1 MIRYGIGTITV
12 DKDFN
17 VVDTNEGFTEHGV
30 NFVGNSFLDYVRP
43 EDKHLLQEMAE
54 NISDKEPYSLCCRL
68 RNDKEQYNWVIAL
81 CNKKETPDGVNIQI
95 ALQDISDITEK
106 LTEGNI
112 DFSTGLFDK
121 KTIIEYA
128 TDKCEHHAGVFNLC
142 ILDIDNFKNINDSK
156 GHAFGDEVLKDVSTI
171 IRNIIGSHGK
181 AGRIGGDEIM
191 MIIEDASDN
200 SSLRTYLKPIREN
213 IENLYRD
220 QNGHPVITVSIGS
233 ARYPTDVAEYNTLF
247 DLADRMLY
255 RAKNRGK
262 NRYVMYNPDIHGQI
276 VDGRYKEENKTVQ
289 DAAPIDKTKLVLDAI
304 DGFLGYKELPVSELL
319 VKIIA
324 TYELD
329 YVHVFYG
336 DITKS
341 FSGYKRLEST
351 EVAEN
356 RGVKRIVEVTADLS
370 FVKDSDFDALFNANG
385 VFVADSPESQLKDCP
400 RADRFFAS
408 NEIRHAFVYKMNSVE
423 YGGYVFFY
431 NTNELSRKFSQSD
444 ITDFTY
450 LSKMIEVALKSR

>member
-17 VVDTNEGFTEHGV
+17 VVDTNEGFTDHGV
-30 NFVGNSFLDYVRP
+30 TFAENNFLDCVRP
-43 EDKHLLQEMAE
+43 EDKHLLCEMVE
-54 NISDKEPYSLCCRL
+54 NISDKEPYSLCFRL

-81 CNKKETPDGVNIQI
+81 CNKKKNGDDVNIQI

-106 LTEGNI
+106 LTEGTI
-112 DFSTGLFDK
+112 DFSTGLLDK
-121 KTIIEYA
+121 KTIVEYA
-128 TDKCEHHAGVFNLC
+128 MDKCEHHAGVFNLC

-171 IRNIIGSHGK
+171 IRNIIGTHGK

-191 MIIEDASDN
+191 VIIEDAADN
-200 SSLRTYLKPIREN
+200 SALRTYLKPIREN
-213 IENLYRD
+213 VENLYRD
-220 QNGHPVITVSIGS
+220 PSGHPFITVSIGS

-262 NRYVMYNPDIHGQI
+262 NRYVMYNPDIHGKI
-276 VDGRYKEENKTVQ
+276 VDGQYKEENKTVQ
-289 DAAPIDKTKLVLDAI
+289 DATPIDKTKLVLDTI
-304 DGFLGYKELPVSELL
+304 EGFLGNKEMPISEQLMK
-319 VKIIA
+319 VIA

-329 YVHVFYG
+329 YVYVFYG
-336 DITKS
+336 DITNS

-356 RGVKRIVEVTADLS
+356 RGIKRIVEVTTDIS
-370 FVKDSDFDALFNANG
+370 FVKDSEFDTLFNANG
-385 VFVADSPESQLKDCP
+385 VLVVDSPEKQLKDSL
-400 RADRFFAS
+400 RADKFFAS
-408 NEIRHAFVYKMNSVE
+408 NDIRHAFIYKMKSVE

-431 NTNELSRKFSQSD
+431 NTHELSRKFPQQD
-444 ITDFTY
+444 VTDFTY